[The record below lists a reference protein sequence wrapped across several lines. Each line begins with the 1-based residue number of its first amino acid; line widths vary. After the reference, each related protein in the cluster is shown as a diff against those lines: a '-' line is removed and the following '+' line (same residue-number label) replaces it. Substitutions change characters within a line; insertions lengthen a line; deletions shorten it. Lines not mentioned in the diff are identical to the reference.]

1 MRLMRAKLLLIF
13 SLCFGLIV
21 PVIENQVCA
30 ETAVALVNGTALTLS
45 EVRQRERIGAVLE
58 RQKLNRQQATDAVID
73 DRLKIQE
80 ALRLGYRINDD
91 IVQDSFERLA
101 RGNGGLQNFKE
112 GLRKSGISETAIKN
126 KLKADI
132 AWDAV
137 LRAGARNQKGVS
149 NAEIDAALAQKK
161 AEGQTLV
168 YDYQLQQ
175 VVFIVPGGSGD
186 GTKQAAQARAVR
198 KAFSG
203 CKSGFAALRG
213 TVDVAVKAPFTRSSS
228 EMSAELAALLSKT
241 AIGALTE
248 PFATGEG
255 IEMIA
260 VCARKERQ
268 DLASARSKIEQ
279 EAAGKATQARAASL
293 LEELRAK
300 ASIEYRR

>member
-1 MRLMRAKLLLIF
+1 MTANFVRV
-13 SLCFGLIV
+13 LCFVLACTGIFISR
-21 PVIENQVCA
+21 PVLA
-30 ETAVALVNGTALTLS
+30 ETAVAIVNGSSITLS
-45 EVRQRERIGAVLE
+45 DVRQRERIAAVLE
-58 RQKLNRQQATDAVID
+58 RQKLNRRQATDAIIN

-80 ALRLGYRINDD
+80 ALRLGYRISDD
-91 IVQDSFERLA
+91 IVADSFGRLA
-101 RGNGGLQNFKE
+101 RNNGGVQNFSE
-112 GLRKSGISETAIKN
+112 GLRKSGISEPAIKS

-137 LRAGARNQKGVS
+137 LRAGARNQRGVS
-149 NAEIDAALAQKK
+149 NAEIEAALAQKK

-186 GTKQAAQARAVR
+186 GSKQMAEARAAR

-203 CKSGFAALRG
+203 CKAGFEVLRG
-213 TVDVAVKAPFTRSSS
+213 TVDVAIKAPFTRSSS
-228 EMSAELAALLSKT
+228 EMPAELAALLAKT
-241 AIGALTE
+241 PIGALTE

-255 IEMIA
+255 IEMIT

-279 EAAGKATQARAASL
+279 EATGRATQARATRL

-300 ASIEYRR
+300 AAIEYRR